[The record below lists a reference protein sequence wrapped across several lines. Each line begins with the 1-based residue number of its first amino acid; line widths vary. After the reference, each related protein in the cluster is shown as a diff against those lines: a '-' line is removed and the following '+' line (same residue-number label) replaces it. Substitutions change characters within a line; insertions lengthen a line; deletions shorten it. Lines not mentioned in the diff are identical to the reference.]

1 MTSFSIFFP
10 LGGVIF
16 TAVGKGGAAKAHDTG
31 LTDDL
36 LKFRRG
42 QRLRMRGR
50 LELHPLFL
58 VVIVND
64 DRGRLNAAG
73 KNTGLNVHHRA
84 GDGGVDGRRHIS
96 ARFADQ
102 LANLDMVALFDQRLG
117 GCADVLLQRDDNPR
131 RGRKLCDGVMTI
143 DSLAVFALVGVNTP
157 GKQT

>member
-1 MTSFSIFFP
+1 MSTTVP
-10 LGGVIF
+10 E
-16 TAVGKGGAAKAHDTG
+16 TEA
-31 LTDDL
+31 L
-36 LKFRRG
+36 LQRG
-42 QRLRMRGR
+42 HGR
-50 LELHPLFL
+50 VE
-58 VVIVND
+58 
-64 DRGRLNAAG
+64 G
-73 KNTGLNVHHRA
+73 
-84 GDGGVDGRRHIS
+84 

>member
-1 MTSFSIFFP
+1 MSTTVP
-10 LGGVIF
+10 E
-16 TAVGKGGAAKAHDTG
+16 TEAWTGADAYA
-31 LTDDL
+31 
-36 LKFRRG
+36 
-42 QRLRMRGR
+42 
-50 LELHPLFL
+50 
-58 VVIVND
+58 
-64 DRGRLNAAG
+64 
-73 KNTGLNVHHRA
+73 
-84 GDGGVDGRRHIS
+84 